1 MKKEHYIAIDL
12 GGTKIYTV
20 LACRQKGI
28 LAETRLATQADAG
41 PDALMEQLVSS
52 VKDVLEKAGCGQKDI
67 SAAAV
72 CVAGFFDW
80 QDKILVSAPNLP
92 GMNGLPLEEMLR
104 AKLGVEV
111 LAENDANAAALGEA
125 RLGAGRGCS
134 DLVFV
139 TVSTG
144 IGAGLITGG
153 RIYRGGKGF
162 AGELGHMAVKHDG
175 ELCGCGRRGCLETVS
190 SGTAIAREAKKAVEQ
205 GIVTILG
212 ENKHAEITAPDVFAA
227 AAKGDAVALSIIKDA
242 ADCLGIGLVNVVNLL
257 NPELIV
263 IGGGV
268 AEAGE
273 SFLSPLRQT
282 IASRAVIPAARSVK
296 LRKAQLGVRAGVLG
310 LLCLLEE
317 DGQNSSIP

>member
-41 PDALMEQLVSS
+41 PDAIMEQLVSS
-52 VKDVLEKAGCGQKDI
+52 VKDVLEKTGCGQKDI
-67 SAAAV
+67 LAAGV

-92 GMNGLPLEEMLR
+92 GMKGLPLEEMLS
-104 AKLGVEV
+104 AKLGVKV

-125 RLGAGRGCS
+125 KLGAGKGCR
-134 DLVFV
+134 DLIYV

-144 IGAGLITGG
+144 IGAGLLTGG
-153 RIYRGGKGF
+153 RIYRGAKGF
-162 AGELGHMAVKHDG
+162 AGELGHMVVKNDG
-175 ELCGCGRRGCLETVS
+175 EICGCGRLGCLETVS
-190 SGTAIAREAKKAVEQ
+190 SGTAIAKEAQKAVEH
-205 GIVTILG
+205 GIATILA
-212 ENKHAEITAPDVFAA
+212 EKKPAEISAPDVFAA
-227 AAKGDAVALSIIKDA
+227 AAQGDEAALSIIKDA
-242 ADCLGIGLVNVVNLL
+242 TDYLGIGLVNVVNLL

-268 AEAGE
+268 AEAGD
-273 SFLSPLRQT
+273 SFLSPLRQI
-282 IASRAVIPAARSVK
+282 IASRAVLPAAKSVE

-310 LLCLLEE
+310 LLCLLA
-317 DGQNSSIP
+317 D